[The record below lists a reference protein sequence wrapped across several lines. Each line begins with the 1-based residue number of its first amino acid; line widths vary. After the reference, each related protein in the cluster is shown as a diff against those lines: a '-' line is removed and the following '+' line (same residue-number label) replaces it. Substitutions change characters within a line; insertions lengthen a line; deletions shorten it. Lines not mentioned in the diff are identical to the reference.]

1 MACDFFTVDTVF
13 LRRLYVLIFIEHGT
27 RRVHLGDVSTHPTGP
42 WATERARGLAERF
55 SGFRF
60 LVRDRD
66 AIFTASFDEVYASGG
81 MEIIRTPVRAPDA
94 TRSANG
100 QWAPFGGSAWA
111 AYSSA
116 VTATSTLC
124 SPSASLTT
132 TAIDP
137 HRALGRRCPDGH
149 PSSQGLDA
157 ASECTIIRHDVV
169 GGLIH
174 EHRRAA

>member
-1 MACDFFTVDTVF
+1 
-13 LRRLYVLIFIEHGT
+13 
-27 RRVHLGDVSTHPTGP
+27 
-42 WATERARGLAERF
+42 
-55 SGFRF
+55 
-60 LVRDRD
+60 
-66 AIFTASFDEVYASGG
+66 

-137 HRALGRRCPDGH
+137 HRALGQRCPDGY
-149 PSSQGLDA
+149 PSSQVLDA
-157 ASECTIIRHDVV
+157 DSEYAIMRYDVV
-169 GGLIH
+169 GGVIH
-174 EHRRAA
+174 EYLRAA